1 MTQAGDDLLD
11 LFERRD
17 EPGPRERL
25 VAEFQN
31 LADRLAER
39 FVKRRD
45 ERDDL
50 QQAARLALLKA
61 IDRFDVDRG
70 VQFSTYATRTIV
82 GELKRYRRDRSWGV
96 RVPRSLQESWM
107 NSLRAREDL
116 AHRLGRT
123 PTVAEIA
130 AEVGLSVDEVLEA
143 MDVGNAYNL
152 DSVDRPVG
160 EDDGGGAT
168 VADLIGGEDPDI
180 SQVEWLSDLAEP
192 VAALDERERTILFLR
207 FYHGMTQSEIAE
219 EVGISQMHVSRL
231 LRRTLDHLREAGIG
245 EGGA

>member
-1 MTQAGDDLLD
+1 VGDELAE
-11 LFERRD
+11 LFARRD
-17 EPGPRERL
+17 EAGPRERL
-25 VAEFQN
+25 VEEYRD

-61 IDRFDVDRG
+61 IDRFDVERG
-70 VQFSTYATRTIV
+70 VKFSTYATRTIV

-116 AHRLGRT
+116 THRLGRT

-130 AEVGLSVDEVLEA
+130 AEIGVAVDEVLEA
-143 MDVGNAYNL
+143 MDVGNAYNM

-160 EDDGGGAT
+160 EDEGGGAT
-168 VADLIGGEDPDI
+168 VVDLLGGADPDLA
-180 SQVEWLSDLAEP
+180 QVEWLSDLAEP
-192 VAALDERERTILFLR
+192 VAALEERERTILFLR

-231 LRRTLDHLREAGIG
+231 LRRTLDRLREAGLG
-245 EGGA
+245 RDPE

>member
-1 MTQAGDDLLD
+1 MTAVGDELFD
-11 LFERRD
+11 LFERRA
-17 EPGPRERL
+17 EAGPRERL
-25 VAEFQN
+25 VAEFQD

-61 IDRFDVDRG
+61 IDRFDVGRG
-70 VQFSTYATRTIV
+70 VQFSTFATRTIV
-82 GELKRYRRDRSWGV
+82 GELKRYRRDQSWGV

-107 NSLRAREDL
+107 NCLRAREDL
-116 AHRLGRT
+116 TGRLGRT

-130 AEVGLSVDEVLEA
+130 EEVGLPVDEVLEA

-160 EDDGGGAT
+160 EDDGGSAT
-168 VADLIGGEDPDI
+168 VADLLGSDDPDF

-192 VAALDERERTILFLR
+192 VAALGERERTILFLR

-219 EVGISQMHVSRL
+219 QVGISQMHVSRL
-231 LRRTLDHLREAGIG
+231 LRRTLDQLRAAGIG
-245 EGGA
+245 GDAA

>member
-1 MTQAGDDLLD
+1 MTARGDDLAE
-11 LFERRD
+11 LFARRD
-17 EPGPRERL
+17 QPGPREEL
-25 VAEFQN
+25 VLEFKD

-39 FVKRRD
+39 FVKRRE

-70 VQFSTYATRTIV
+70 VKFSTYATRTIV

-116 AHRLGRT
+116 AHRFGRA

-130 AEVGLSVDEVLEA
+130 EEVGLAVDEVLEA

-160 EDDGGGAT
+160 DEDGGSAT
-168 VADLIGGEDPDI
+168 VADLIGGEDPDLARA
-180 SQVEWLSDLAEP
+180 EWLSDLAEP

-207 FYHGMTQSEIAE
+207 FYHGMTQSEIAD

-231 LRRTLDHLREAGIG
+231 LRRTLDRLREAGIG
-245 EGGA
+245 GVSQ

>member
-1 MTQAGDDLLD
+1 MTADGGELAE
-11 LFERRD
+11 LFAQRD

-25 VAEFQN
+25 VVEYKD

-39 FVKRRD
+39 FVKGRD

-61 IDRFDVDRG
+61 IDRFDVERG
-70 VQFSTYATRTIV
+70 VQFSTFATRTIV

-130 AEVGLSVDEVLEA
+130 AEVDQSVDEVLEA
-143 MDVGNAYNL
+143 MDVGNAYNM

-160 EDDGGGAT
+160 EDDGGSAT
-168 VADLIGGEDPDI
+168 VADLIGSDDPDL

-192 VAALDERERTILFLR
+192 VAELEERERTILFLR

-231 LRRTLDHLREAGIG
+231 LRRTLDHLRQAGLG
-245 EGGA
+245 EHLG